1 MNIDFKLPDTQ
12 IVRQAH
18 DLVRSAS
25 NDMLYNHL
33 MRCYF
38 FAELFAKQ
46 ENSDAD
52 LELIFLSTTMH
63 DLGFTDLGRG
73 PNRFEI
79 EGAHAARRHLKEWG
93 VEDDRTWKVWT
104 NIAAHTWDINLFKED
119 EARIS
124 QLGILYDVIALPPEI
139 KLDPEAV
146 AEIVRRYPRL
156 NFKNGFYEMH
166 REELE
171 SKQPYP
177 HRFHMCT
184 CIAHEQGYSLE
195 IPDPKAWLDGAP
207 FSE

>member
-1 MNIDFKLPDTQ
+1 MTLDFKIPDTP
-12 IVRQAH
+12 IVKLAH

-38 FAELFAKQ
+38 FSELVAKQ
-46 ENSDAD
+46 EGVKVD

-79 EGAHAARRHLKEWG
+79 EGAHAARRHLVKWG
-93 VEDDRTWKVWT
+93 VEEDRTWKVWT
-104 NIAAHTWDINLFKED
+104 HIASHTWDINLFKED
-119 EARIS
+119 EARVA

-139 KLDPEAV
+139 KLDQDEV
-146 AEIVRRYPRL
+146 DQIVERYPRL
-156 NFKNGFYEMH
+156 DFKNGFYEMH
-166 REELE
+166 KEELE

-184 CIAHEQGYSLE
+184 CIAHELGHKLE
-195 IPDPKAWLDGAP
+195 IPDPKAWLAGAP

>member
-1 MNIDFKLPDTQ
+1 MAVEFKLPDTE
-12 IVRQAH
+12 ITRLAH

-38 FAELFAKQ
+38 FAELIAEQ
-46 ENSDAD
+46 ENADVD

-79 EGAHAARRHLKEWG
+79 EGAHAARKYLIDWG
-93 VEDDRTWKVWT
+93 VPEDRTWKVWT
-104 NIAAHTWDINLFKED
+104 NIAAHTWDINLFKEN
-119 EARIS
+119 ESRIS
-124 QLGILYDVIALPPEI
+124 QLGILYDVIALPPEV
-139 KLDPEAV
+139 KLDQDKV
-146 AEIVRRYPRL
+146 DEIVKRYPRL
-156 NFKNGFYEMH
+156 DFKRGFYEMH
-166 REELE
+166 REELN
-171 SKQPYP
+171 SKSPYP

-184 CIAHEQGYSLE
+184 CIAHEQGHKLE

>member
-1 MNIDFKLPDTQ
+1 MKLDFKLPDTE
-12 IVRQAH
+12 VTKLAH

-38 FAELFAKQ
+38 FAELLAEK
-46 ENSDAD
+46 EDAQVD

-63 DLGFTDLGRG
+63 DLGFTDIGRG

-79 EGAHAARRHLKEWG
+79 EGAHAARKHLIEWG
-93 VEDDRTWKVWT
+93 VEEDRTWKVWT
-104 NIAAHTWDINLFKED
+104 NIAAHTWDINLFKEN
-119 EARIS
+119 ESRIS

-139 KLDPEAV
+139 TLDQDKV
-146 AEIVRRYPRL
+146 DQIVKRYPRL
-156 NFKNGFYEMH
+156 DFKKGFYDMH
-166 REELE
+166 KEELINK
-171 SKQPYP
+171 SPYP

-184 CIAHEQGYSLE
+184 CIAHEQGHKLE

-207 FSE
+207 FAE